1 MRFSKDAMS
10 VRKNIKTMMKTKIER
25 NIMQKLIRCLA
36 LSMIAMGVSTSYA
49 SNATQVTGTASST
62 YAKTK
67 YPMVFV
73 HGVAGFSRA
82 GSDPL
87 GVDYWHQILPDLA
100 RNGANVW
107 ATRLS
112 PFNSNEIRGEQLAQQ
127 VEEIIAITGQPKVN
141 LIGHSQGGPT
151 IRYVAGIMPNKVA
164 SLTSVSGTHK
174 GSPVASL
181 IMNVDGTV
189 LGTAGSAV
197 VNFFSG
203 AITWSQGLDPKSYPH
218 DALAAGRSISVE
230 GSTQFNTRFPMG
242 VPTTT
247 CGEGNYQEKG
257 IYMYS
262 FSGTRAVT
270 NILDPLDSLFAGTSL
285 IVDITGDNDGMVSR
299 CSAKFGRTIRDN
311 LPWNHADE
319 VNQVLGLKSL
329 FAPDPIDIYRQHAN
343 RLKLQGL

>member
-10 VRKNIKTMMKTKIER
+10 VRKNIKTLMKTKIER

-49 SNATQVTGTASST
+49 SNTTQVKDNNVTST

-73 HGVAGFSRA
+73 HGVAGFSRV

-87 GVDYWHQILPDLA
+87 GVDYWHQI
-100 RNGANVW
+100 
-107 ATRLS
+107 
-112 PFNSNEIRGEQLAQQ
+112 FNSNEIRGEQLAQQ

-230 GSTQFNTRFPMG
+230 GSTKFNTRFPMG

-262 FSGTRAVT
+262 FSGTQAVT
-270 NILDPLDSLFAGTSL
+270 NILDPLDPLFAGTSL
-285 IVDITGDNDGMVSR
+285 IVDIKGDNDGMVSR